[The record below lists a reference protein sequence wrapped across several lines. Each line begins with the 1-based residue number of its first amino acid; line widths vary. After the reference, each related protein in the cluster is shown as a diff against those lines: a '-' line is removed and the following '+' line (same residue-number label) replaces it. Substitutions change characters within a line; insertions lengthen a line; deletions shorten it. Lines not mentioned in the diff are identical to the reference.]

1 VAELSALSARLGLD
15 AAAAQRAL
23 DAAAAT
29 GRPHVPVYIQ
39 ALLGIGAWITAILMV
54 AFLLLFLDF
63 IVGVDLEEQ
72 TSVALAIGVA
82 SFAIAV
88 ALRRPAGHSA
98 FRTQLASALSTAGV
112 AIATAAVLVETE
124 SFWPAAAVAA
134 VGTAAAIAEG
144 RDRPTQFSAAA
155 LALALVFIGLG
166 IDSVP
171 YLTDIAALAGVT
183 GVLLTLYP
191 PRRDTAPLAAA
202 LLLALPCLMTV
213 ADSGVLAGIGG
224 EGFAARLLNAGL
236 TVWLLVRHRQ
246 LHGQPVADLTTAI
259 LIVAILV
266 ICAVLPPGGSAALVL
281 MMLAFVL
288 GLRGLGVIG
297 VLFQIYFISRFYY
310 DLQITL
316 LEKSLILMAV
326 GLLVLG
332 AYGLVLRQ
340 QLRRALP

>member
-1 VAELSALSARLGLD
+1 
-15 AAAAQRAL
+15 
-23 DAAAAT
+23 
-29 GRPHVPVYIQ
+29 
-39 ALLGIGAWITAILMV
+39 
-54 AFLLLFLDF
+54 
-63 IVGVDLEEQ
+63 
-72 TSVALAIGVA
+72 
-82 SFAIAV
+82 
-88 ALRRPAGHSA
+88 
-98 FRTQLASALSTAGV
+98 
-112 AIATAAVLVETE
+112 
-124 SFWPAAAVAA
+124 
-134 VGTAAAIAEG
+134 
-144 RDRPTQFSAAA
+144 
-155 LALALVFIGLG
+155 
-166 IDSVP
+166 
-171 YLTDIAALAGVT
+171 
-183 GVLLTLYP
+183 
-191 PRRDTAPLAAA
+191 
-202 LLLALPCLMTV
+202 
-213 ADSGVLAGIGG
+213 
-224 EGFAARLLNAGL
+224 
-236 TVWLLVRHRQ
+236 VRHRQ